1 MQKLKKKDYDV
12 DHFDYSCDNDDEIS
26 DVLSKCNDIDEYDQT
41 QLFGQLSN
49 FDKKVKEYKEFNIQ
63 KEILEGTKFK

>member
-49 FDKKVKEYKEFNIQ
+49 FDKKVKEYLEFNVQ
-63 KEILEGTKFK
+63 KEILEGTKFE